1 MKISEPEIATN
12 ARRFRPAPLRMGILG
27 LLVASIYGGGIAAAV
42 WAGYETVEA
51 AHSGGGVP
59 FFPWS
64 MAFFFV
70 ILGMLSVI
78 YAFFFRPREVR
89 LTQDMVV
96 ILWWDGN
103 GRAIR
108 RDQVESVKVTGSRI
122 VLRGSGETLKIGP
135 IFSNWKVLGE
145 EIKGWTPSRPD
156 QPGA

>member
-1 MKISEPEIATN
+1 MKITESEISPN
-12 ARRFRPAPLRMGILG
+12 ARRFRPSPFRMAILG
-27 LLVASIYGGGIAAAV
+27 LIVASIYGGGIAAAV

-51 AHSGGGVP
+51 AHAGGEVP
-59 FFPWS
+59 VLPWS
-64 MAFFFV
+64 LAFFFV
-70 ILGMLSVI
+70 VSGMLSVI

-103 GRAIR
+103 GRAVR
-108 RDQVESVKVTGSRI
+108 RDQVEVVKVTGSRI
-122 VLRGSGETLKIGP
+122 VLHGSGETLKIGP

-156 QPGA
+156 QPSA